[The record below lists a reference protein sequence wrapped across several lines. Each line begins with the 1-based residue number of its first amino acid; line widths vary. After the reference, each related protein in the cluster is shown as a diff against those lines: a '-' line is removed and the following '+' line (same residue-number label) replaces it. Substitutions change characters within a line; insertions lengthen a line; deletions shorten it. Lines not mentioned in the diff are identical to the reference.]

1 MGAQGDNMKKLLL
14 TILFIVSLTLASYA
28 QGQWEI
34 GIHYSTWG
42 TSYFGVDTEE
52 NIRDAFGGY
61 SGSLNFDPHCHNY
74 GIGIRFVPSG
84 KYGSFS
90 LGFSYERNYFN
101 ADISGSYSEGGNTI
115 TGTGDVALTPHSFN
129 LDFRWEIIPRS
140 RVHPYIGFG
149 FGAGPLN
156 GKATLTTVTKN
167 DKTGAET
174 TQTETLTLREA
185 IKNIEEKNDVNLGFI
200 GVFPIVHINL
210 GLRGEIVDGIYLSGE
225 IAFYDGLMAR
235 GGISY
240 RF

>member
-1 MGAQGDNMKKLLL
+1 MKKLLL

-42 TSYFGVDTEE
+42 TGYFAVDTED
-52 NIRDAFGGY
+52 NIPDAFNSY
-61 SGSLNFDPHCHNY
+61 SGSLKFDPHGHNY
-74 GIGIRFVPSG
+74 GIEIRFVPGG
-84 KYGSFS
+84 KHGSFS
-90 LGFSYERNYFN
+90 LGISYDRNYFN

-115 TGTGDVALTPHSFN
+115 TGAGDIKLTPHSFN
-129 LDFRWEIIPRS
+129 LDFRWDIIPRS

-156 GKATLTTVTKN
+156 GTAALTTVTKN
-167 DKTGAET
+167 DNTGAKT

-185 IKNIEEKNDVNLGFI
+185 IKNIEEKNDVNLSFI
-200 GVFPIVHINL
+200 GVFPIVYLNL
-210 GLRGEIVDGIYLSGE
+210 GLRAEIVDRIYVLGE
-225 IAFYDGLMAR
+225 IAFYDGFIAR

>member
-1 MGAQGDNMKKLLL
+1 MGPKGVNMKKLLS

-52 NIRDAFGGY
+52 NLPDAFESY
-61 SGSLNFDPHCHNY
+61 SGTLKFDPHGHNY
-74 GIGIRFVPSG
+74 GIEIRFFPGG
-84 KYGSFS
+84 KHGSFS
-90 LGFSYERNYFN
+90 LGISYDRNYFN

-115 TGTGDVALTPHSFN
+115 TGAGDIKLAPHSFN
-129 LDFRWEIIPRS
+129 LDFRWDIIPRS

-156 GKATLTTVTKN
+156 GTATLTTVTKN
-167 DKTGAET
+167 DNTGAKT
-174 TQTETLTLREA
+174 SQTETLTLREA
-185 IKNIEEKNDVNLGFI
+185 IKNIEEKNDVNLSFI
-200 GVFPIVHINL
+200 GVFPIAYLNL
-210 GLRGEIVDGIYLSGE
+210 GLRGEIVDSIYVLGE
-225 IAFYDGLMAR
+225 IAFYDGFIAR